1 MSFRLG
7 RTRFLVGYE
16 VVAAIT
22 AVLLLDRENRVI
34 CCLIAAALHESGHLL
49 MMRRF
54 RVPVRSVI
62 FRLFDVLI
70 ESDPVPST
78 CADMWI
84 TLGGVTMNFLCSLL
98 FLPLSRKLML
108 ANLALGVF
116 NLLPVLSLDGG
127 HLLYL
132 LLSRRFLPRTCTV
145 ILKAVT
151 FILLVPFMTAGILM
165 LFRSGYNY
173 SLLVISLY
181 LTAVLLLK

>member
-1 MSFRLG
+1 MSFRLT
-7 RTRFLVGYE
+7 RTRITVGYE

-22 AVLLLDRENRVI
+22 AVLILDRENRVI
-34 CCLIAAALHESGHLL
+34 CCLIAAALHELGHLL
-49 MMRRF
+49 LMRRF
-54 RVPVRSVI
+54 HVPVRSVT

-70 ESDPVPST
+70 EAEPVPT
-78 CADMWI
+78 NFADTWI
-84 TLGGVTMNFLCSLL
+84 TLGGVMMNFLCSLL

-108 ANLALGVF
+108 ANLAFGVF
-116 NLLPVLSLDGG
+116 NLLPVMSLDGG

-132 LLSRRFLPRTCTV
+132 LLSRRFLPRTCTI

-151 FILLVPFMTAGILM
+151 FIFLLPFLTAGLFM